1 MSTSQNPEA
10 AAQNVPP
17 APPMPQAAPPMP
29 QTAPPMAKA
38 PKAQKPPKPPKSSDP
53 RGLSLFLKISI
64 VLLAALSIAAI
75 SLLFVGSFEG
85 NFVRILATFVIFAVF
100 VLLTALDTHLDK
112 RSDWYAPVALIGNSY
127 ILAVVLIVTWMSP
140 YEPFFLG
147 WTIFWKALYVI
158 VATRVVILCCQL
170 LIGMGDRYPAAL
182 NIFAFITS
190 ILAVISG
197 ILFTAPVAIE
207 VFEVTIPEL
216 YWRIAVA
223 ALMLT
228 ALGLAITLLLR
239 WSYGSSD
246 REAARRA
253 REAQRAQY
261 QQQLAYAAV
270 GPAPQPTPQPQ
281 PLPVQQADPVQ
292 QPIPAPQPAQPQSAQ
307 SQSAQSEPAQSAPA
321 QPVTRVPD
329 EDGRLPWPTFADGRP
344 LPIGPDG
351 QPDFS
356 VPGAPPR
363 P

>member
-1 MSTSQNPEA
+1 
-10 AAQNVPP
+10 
-17 APPMPQAAPPMP
+17 MPQAAPPS
-29 QTAPPMAKA
+29 AKA
-38 PKAQKPPKPPKSSDP
+38 PKAPKPPKSRDP

-75 SLLFVGSFEG
+75 ALLFVGSFEG

-147 WTIFWKALYVI
+147 WAIFWKALYVI

-190 ILAVISG
+190 MLAVVSG

-207 VFEVTIPEL
+207 VFEITIPDL

-223 ALMLT
+223 ALLLT

-253 REAQRAQY
+253 RDAQRAQY
-261 QQQLAYAAV
+261 QQQLAYAAA
-270 GPAPQPTPQPQ
+270 GPAPQPMPQSV
-281 PLPVQQADPVQ
+281 PVQQTAPVQ
-292 QPIPAPQPAQPQSAQ
+292 QSIPAPQPQPAQAQP
-307 SQSAQSEPAQSAPA
+307 AQSEPAQSAPA
-321 QPVTRVPD
+321 QPAPPVPD
-329 EDGRLPWPTFADGRP
+329 ADGCLPWPTFADGRP

-356 VPGAPPR
+356 VPGAPQR

>member
-1 MSTSQNPEA
+1 
-10 AAQNVPP
+10 
-17 APPMPQAAPPMP
+17 MPQAAPPS
-29 QTAPPMAKA
+29 AKA
-38 PKAQKPPKPPKSSDP
+38 PKAPKPPKSRDP

-147 WTIFWKALYVI
+147 WAIFWKALYVI

-190 ILAVISG
+190 MLAVVSG

-207 VFEVTIPEL
+207 VFEITIPDL

-223 ALMLT
+223 ALLLT

-270 GPAPQPTPQPQ
+270 GPAPQPMPQSV
-281 PLPVQQADPVQ
+281 PVQQTAPVQ
-292 QPIPAPQPAQPQSAQ
+292 QSIPAPQPQPAQAQPAQ
-307 SQSAQSEPAQSAPA
+307 AQSEPAQSAPA
-321 QPVTRVPD
+321 QPAPSVPD
-329 EDGRLPWPTFADGRP
+329 ADGRLPWPTFADGRP

>member
-1 MSTSQNPEA
+1 
-10 AAQNVPP
+10 
-17 APPMPQAAPPMP
+17 MPQAAPPS
-29 QTAPPMAKA
+29 AKA
-38 PKAQKPPKPPKSSDP
+38 PKAPKPPKSRDP

-75 SLLFVGSFEG
+75 ALLFVGSFEG

-147 WTIFWKALYVI
+147 WAIFWKALYVI

-190 ILAVISG
+190 MLAVVSG

-207 VFEVTIPEL
+207 VFEITIPDL

-223 ALMLT
+223 ALLLT

-253 REAQRAQY
+253 RDAQRAQY
-261 QQQLAYAAV
+261 QQQLAYAAA
-270 GPAPQPTPQPQ
+270 GPAPQPMPQSV
-281 PLPVQQADPVQ
+281 PVQQTAPVQ
-292 QPIPAPQPAQPQSAQ
+292 QSIPAPQPQPAQAQP
-307 SQSAQSEPAQSAPA
+307 AQSEPAQSAPA
-321 QPVTRVPD
+321 QPAPPVPD
-329 EDGRLPWPTFADGRP
+329 ADGRLPWPTFADGRP

-356 VPGAPPR
+356 VPGAPQR

>member
-1 MSTSQNPEA
+1 
-10 AAQNVPP
+10 
-17 APPMPQAAPPMP
+17 MPQAAPPS
-29 QTAPPMAKA
+29 AKA
-38 PKAQKPPKPPKSSDP
+38 PKAPKPPKSRDP

-147 WTIFWKALYVI
+147 WAIFWKALYVI

-190 ILAVISG
+190 MLAVVSG

-207 VFEVTIPEL
+207 VFEITIPDL

-223 ALMLT
+223 ALLLT

-253 REAQRAQY
+253 RDAQRAQY
-261 QQQLAYAAV
+261 QQQLAYAAA
-270 GPAPQPTPQPQ
+270 GPAPQPMPQSV
-281 PLPVQQADPVQ
+281 PVQQTAPVQ
-292 QPIPAPQPAQPQSAQ
+292 QSIPAPQPQPAQAQP
-307 SQSAQSEPAQSAPA
+307 AQSEPAQSAPA
-321 QPVTRVPD
+321 QPAPPVPD
-329 EDGRLPWPTFADGRP
+329 ADGRLPWPTFADGRP

-356 VPGAPPR
+356 VPGAPQR